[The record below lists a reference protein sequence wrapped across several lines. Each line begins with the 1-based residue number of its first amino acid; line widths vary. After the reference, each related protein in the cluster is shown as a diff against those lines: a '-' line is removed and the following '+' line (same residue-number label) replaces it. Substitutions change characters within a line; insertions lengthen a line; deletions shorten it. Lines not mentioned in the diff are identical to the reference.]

1 MIDGEDFHRQKWTQQ
16 IYDEYKQRAKSVGN
30 LSKTAVRLSF
40 VVAKQNSHIEFSI
53 FTVQKYRSR
62 PHIQLFLLYMKYISQ
77 QAFRINC
84 CFVLEFRIVKKRKL
98 AALVRQ
104 LLLWCQCQTEV
115 QPITDPQIDLSC
127 SAPRILPP

>member
-16 IYDEYKQRAKSVGN
+16 IYDEDKQRAKSAGK

-40 VVAKQNSHIEFSI
+40 VIAKQNSHIEFSI

-104 LLLWCQCQTEV
+104 LLLLLWCQCQSSGSAAYNGSSNRSV
-115 QPITDPQIDLSC
+115 LLC
-127 SAPRILPP
+127 S